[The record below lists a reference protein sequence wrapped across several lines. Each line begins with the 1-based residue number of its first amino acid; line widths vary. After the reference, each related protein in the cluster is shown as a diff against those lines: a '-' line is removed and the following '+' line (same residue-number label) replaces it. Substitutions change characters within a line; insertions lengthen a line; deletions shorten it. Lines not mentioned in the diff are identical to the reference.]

1 MQRNTTSK
9 INFNKLNESQK
20 INFIKNLFF
29 NHDVIEVLSILLPK
43 EKRDLNIVSLIK
55 KSLDDKLII
64 DKIREECN
72 FKNDK
77 KVRIYVYSKII
88 SVLSFYNKNN
98 FLELFLKTFNKEE
111 LRDIA
116 HYEYQNKTE
125 ASINSIV
132 FNKYCKK
139 YEKEAMKLLALGKD
153 DILMLTMGIKK
164 YKEISKG
171 SKNKRKILIPLA
183 VISVAL
189 VSVFGIKTYQNNK
202 LIKGYEGLIYPGI
215 YLNEVNLHKKSVSDL
230 EKIFKEEKTNIEN
243 GEITITNEN
252 GNYKFTYLELG
263 IDVDYKK
270 VLKEVNAYIN
280 DLSWLDK
287 VSLLKSKK
295 RNKTFYLKGSF
306 NDEDLDN
313 FISVLESKLNTES
326 RQDGLVIDENY
337 NVYYDKGSHG
347 YKLNVSKTKEN
358 IKEALSNLTE
368 ESVIKAEGDVQKIT
382 IKNSNLS
389 VINKKVSTY
398 TTYFANTGNRGHN
411 IVLASSRLNKTLL
424 MPGEEFSYLKV
435 VGPYS
440 AANGYKP
447 APIYLNGAVSTA
459 NGGGVCQ
466 LTSTLY
472 NAQLRAGLETVYRT
486 NHIFA
491 PDYVPKGLDATVYS
505 TTTNFKFKNQYEY
518 PVFITSYVKG
528 NYLTV
533 DIWTNDKALGNKTYE
548 PYSVYS
554 NGGYVSYLKEFEN
567 GKFVGEKYLH
577 KSYYKTK

>member
-424 MPGEEFSYLKV
+424 MPGEEFSYLKA

-472 NAQLRAGLETVYRT
+472 NAQLRAGLENVYRT